1 MVNMVSN
8 TILRGISWGPHWA
21 LALGVCL
28 MAGCDESDGEQH
40 RRVAEVAQRGTDRK
54 AEQKREMARLNREV
68 AEGTRRMVE
77 ADALARADH
86 VAVHHEIQAERAV
99 LHEGFD
105 ALEDERQQI
114 AQQRRTES
122 ALGPALGLVSGTLVV
137 SAVIG
142 LCMLLLKE
150 SQRSDPSDADVNA
163 ILIGELVSEYPRL
176 LPGPSVPPALSSRPP
191 NSEPDTP
198 RLTSAENITDDSP
211 E

>member
-8 TILRGISWGPHWA
+8 TILKGISCLPHWA

-28 MAGCDESDGEQH
+28 MAGCDESDSQLH
-40 RRVAEVAQRGTDRK
+40 RRVAEVAQQGADRQ
-54 AEQKREMARLNREV
+54 AAQNAEMARLNREV

-142 LCMLLLKE
+142 LCWLLLWQ
-150 SQRSDPSDADVNA
+150 SHRSDPSDADVNA
-163 ILIGELVSEYPRL
+163 ILIAELVSEHPRL
-176 LPGPSVPPALSSRPP
+176 LPGPSLPPALPSRPP
-191 NSEPDTP
+191 NSGPDTP
-198 RLTSAENITDDSP
+198 RLTSAENSTDDSP
-211 E
+211 Q

>member
-1 MVNMVSN
+1 
-8 TILRGISWGPHWA
+8 
-21 LALGVCL
+21 
-28 MAGCDESDGEQH
+28 MA
-40 RRVAEVAQRGTDRK
+40 
-54 AEQKREMARLNREV
+54 KR
-68 AEGTRRMVE
+68 
-77 ADALARADH
+77 
-86 VAVHHEIQAERAV
+86 
-99 LHEGFD
+99 
-105 ALEDERQQI
+105 
-114 AQQRRTES
+114 RRTTEVMRCS
-122 ALGPALGLVSGTLVV
+122 WAKGDEYIQYHDVEWGVPVHDDRLLFEFLILEGALGLVSGTLVV